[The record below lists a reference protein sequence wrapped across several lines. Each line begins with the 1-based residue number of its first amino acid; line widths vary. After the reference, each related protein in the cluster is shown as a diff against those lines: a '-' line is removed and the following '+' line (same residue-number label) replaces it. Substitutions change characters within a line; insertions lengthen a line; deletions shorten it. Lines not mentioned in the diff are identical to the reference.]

1 MTSVIGVEVDCPF
14 TPSMLR
20 KISHAGCQS
29 ASFVQATK
37 DLMALAEVNVSRERV
52 QRWTRRVGE
61 GRIAQTQAAA
71 DAYQQLALPT
81 RHSSPKNRE
90 HTQVPQV
97 ACVQMGGGRIQIRD
111 RQNTPAD
118 GTSQSHDSKGHW
130 RETLVGCL
138 LSMTSQEHVEDPCPK
153 IPATFIDPQRMSDLG
168 REIKGFVS
176 ESVESSDS
184 EDATEESASRER
196 IGQPQLL
203 VRSVIATRRGVDAF
217 GKQLVAAAYAR
228 GFNAARRKAFV
239 ADGSATN
246 WGVHRKHF
254 SHYTPILDFTHAICY
269 VYAAAMAGR
278 CAEAGWRD
286 YCQWAQWLWA
296 GQTTELIAA
305 VERRSAAFG
314 PASKDESETS
324 PRNNIAKTLVYL
336 KNQRSR
342 MKYAEYRRLGL
353 PITSSHIESTIKQ
366 INRRVKGSEK
376 FWSDGAE
383 PILQL
388 TADHLSETMDF
399 DRFWKQR
406 RKHLK
411 ATRQYQTAA

>member
-20 KISHAGCQS
+20 KVSHAGCQS

-52 QRWTRRVGE
+52 QRWVGRVGE
-61 GRIAQTQAAA
+61 ERIAQTRAEAN
-71 DAYQQLALPT
+71 AYQQLPLPA
-81 RHSSPKNRE
+81 RGLSPQDRA
-90 HTQVPQV
+90 HVQVPQV
-97 ACVQMGGGRIQIRD
+97 ACVQMDGGRIQIRD
-111 RQNTPAD
+111 RENTSAD
-118 GTSQSHDSKGHW
+118 ENSKGRDSKGHW

-138 LSMTSQEHVEDPCPK
+138 LSMTSQEHAEDPCPK

-168 REIKGFVS
+168 REIKGFAS
-176 ESVESSDS
+176 EPVEPNDS
-184 EDATEESASRER
+184 QDTAEERASQKRL
-196 IGQPQLL
+196 GQPQLL
-203 VRSVIATRRGVDAF
+203 VRSVIATRQGVDAF
-217 GKQLVAAAYAR
+217 GKQMVAAAYAR
-228 GFNAARRKAFV
+228 GFHAARRKAFV

-278 CAEAGWRD
+278 AAEEGWRE

-305 VERRSAAFG
+305 VAHRSRQLG
-314 PASKDESETS
+314 LASKDESETS
-324 PRNNIAKTLVYL
+324 PRNIIAKTLVYL

-342 MKYAEYRRLGL
+342 MNYAKYRQLGL

-376 FWSDGAE
+376 FWSEGAE
-383 PILQL
+383 PILHL
-388 TADHLSETMDF
+388 TADHLSETTDF
-399 DRFWKQR
+399 DRFWKKR
-406 RKHLK
+406 RTQLK
-411 ATRQYQTAA
+411 TTRHYQTAA